1 MIFDLLIQNGTLML
15 PWGQAAQ
22 GDVGIK
28 NGLIADIGD
37 LSGASAATVI
47 NAKNLHVLPGVIDSQ
62 VHFRDPGF
70 PEKETLESGMRGAVL
85 GGVTAIMEMPNTKP
99 PTTTTAALQSK
110 LHTAAQ
116 NPWCHYGFFGGASLD
131 NADALPALEDLP
143 GCVGIK
149 IFMGSSTGSLLVSDD
164 EHLRSVLRQTRRRV
178 AIHAEDEERLIAR
191 KPMANTILDHPQW
204 RDEEVC
210 LKATRRI
217 VALARETGKRLHL
230 LHITTAE
237 EMDVLA
243 TSRDVATVE
252 ILPQHLIFSAPECYE
267 QHGTWVQMNPAIKA
281 PHHRAALIRAMQKGL
296 VDVVASDHAPHTQAE
311 KAMPYPSSPS
321 GMPGVQTL
329 LPLMLDLSNQG
340 LFPLS
345 RVVDV
350 LCAGPARVYD
360 FPRKGRLGIGFDA
373 DITLVDLKRRVTIET
388 IASPCGWT
396 PYQGKTVTGWPT
408 HTIVAGHMVME
419 EGHLTGQHVGK
430 PLVR

>member
-1 MIFDLLIQNGTLML
+1 MTFDLLIKNGTLML
-15 PWGQAAQ
+15 PWGQQAV

-37 LSGASAATVI
+37 LGGASAPAVI
-47 NAKNLHVLPGVIDSQ
+47 DAQHLHVLPGVIDSQ

-70 PEKETLESGMRGAVL
+70 PEKETLDSGMRGAVL

-99 PTTTTAALQSK
+99 PTTTVAALQAK
-110 LHTAAQ
+110 LDTASQ

-131 NADALPALEDLP
+131 NADVLPALEDLS

-149 IFMGSSTGSLLVSDD
+149 IFMGSSTGTLLVSDD
-164 EHLRSVLRQTRRRV
+164 DHLRSVLRQTHRRV

-191 KPMANTILDHPQW
+191 KPLAQTILDHPLW

-217 VALARETGKRLHL
+217 IALARETRKRLHL

-237 EMDVLA
+237 EMEVLA

-252 ILPQHLIFSAPECYE
+252 ILPQHLIFTAPDCYE
-267 QHGTWVQMNPAIKA
+267 QHGSLVQMNPAIKA
-281 PHHRAALIRAMQKGL
+281 PHHRAALIRAMQRGL
-296 VDVVASDHAPHTQAE
+296 VDVVASDHAPHTRAE
-311 KAMPYPSSPS
+311 KSLPYPGSPS

-329 LPLMLDLSNQG
+329 LPLMLDLAHQG

-360 FPRKGRLGIGFDA
+360 FPRKGRLGVGFDA
-373 DITLVDLKRRVTIET
+373 DITLVDLKRRVTIAD
-388 IASPCGWT
+388 IVSPCGWT
-396 PYQGKTVTGWPT
+396 PYAGKTVTGWPT
-408 HTIVAGHMVME
+408 HTLVAGQIVMQ
-419 EGHLTGQHVGK
+419 EGHLTGIQSGK